1 MGIDEIREKAWQL
14 ALMAENL
21 KNHRAKSEETME
33 VAATSMAMSM
43 LLIEQQLDQI
53 RIHLTGENSE

>member
-1 MGIDEIREKAWQL
+1 MEIDDVREKAWQFAML
-14 ALMAENL
+14 AESL

-33 VAATSMAMSM
+33 AAATSVAMSM

-53 RIHLTGENSE
+53 RLHLSGKDE

>member
-1 MGIDEIREKAWQL
+1 MGIDEIREKAWNL
-14 ALMAENL
+14 ALLAENL

-33 VAATSMAMSM
+33 VAQTSIAMSM

-53 RIHLTGENSE
+53 RIHLTGEKSE